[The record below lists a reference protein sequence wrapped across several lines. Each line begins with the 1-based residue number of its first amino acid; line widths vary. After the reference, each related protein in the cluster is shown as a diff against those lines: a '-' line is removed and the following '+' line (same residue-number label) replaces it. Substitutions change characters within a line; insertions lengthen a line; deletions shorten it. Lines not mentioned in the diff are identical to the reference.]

1 MGPLLL
7 KPNLISPVWSGDA
20 INRLRGIDGDVAY
33 GESFDVSVHEGLVN
47 DVEGGPYDGTPLDVL
62 LAEHRSEIMGDL
74 EGDGIVQIITMSAGQ
89 NLSVQVHP
97 DEAYAQAHEN
107 DHEKTESWYIVEAK
121 PGATIICGSTTDDVS
136 ALRAA
141 AADDTIGE
149 KYGRRVPVSEG
160 DFVCVPAGTLH
171 ALGAGVLAL
180 EVGSFGFCTY
190 RICDWGRGRELHV
203 EKGFDVLRTQSR
215 PDTVHLGAYD
225 PAGPASV
232 RRGVTHRLFVAD
244 VADVHGSWEQELG
257 GRYHVVSC
265 VGGTARLRSAEGTV
279 ELPCTRSALVPA
291 SAGSYVVEGGCRVIR
306 SYAMRPGEEE

>member
-20 INRLRGIDGDVAY
+20 INRLRGIGGDVVY

-47 DVEGGPYDGTPLDVL
+47 DVEGGPYDGTPLDAL

-121 PGATIICGSTTDDVS
+121 PNATIICGSTTDDVD

-215 PDTVHLGAYD
+215 PEPIHLGAHD
-225 PAGPASV
+225 PAGLASV

-244 VADVHGSWEQELG
+244 VADVRGSWEQELD

-291 SAGSYVVEGGCRVIR
+291 SAGSYVVEGDCRVIR
-306 SYAMRPGEEE
+306 SYATRPGEEE

>member
-20 INRLRGIDGDVAY
+20 INRLRGIGGDVAY

-47 DVEGGPYDGTPLDVL
+47 DVEGGPYDGTPLDAL

-74 EGDGIVQIITMSAGQ
+74 GGGGIVQIITMSAGQ

-121 PGATIICGSTTDDVS
+121 PNATIICGSTTDDVS

-160 DFVCVPAGTLH
+160 DFVCVPA
-171 ALGAGVLAL
+171 
-180 EVGSFGFCTY
+180 
-190 RICDWGRGRELHV
+190 
-203 EKGFDVLRTQSR
+203 
-215 PDTVHLGAYD
+215 
-225 PAGPASV
+225 
-232 RRGVTHRLFVAD
+232 
-244 VADVHGSWEQELG
+244 
-257 GRYHVVSC
+257 
-265 VGGTARLRSAEGTV
+265 
-279 ELPCTRSALVPA
+279 
-291 SAGSYVVEGGCRVIR
+291 
-306 SYAMRPGEEE
+306 